1 MTYNRKSTR
10 YYSERQEKKIAKS
23 LDGKVVPNSGAIRFG
38 AGDVV
43 LNNWLLE
50 AKTKTK
56 ETNSF
61 SIKKEWLLKNQE
73 EAFVM
78 NKVFNALVFDF
89 GDGKNYYVVDE
100 KTFKEM
106 LSWQEDR

>member
-1 MTYNRKSTR
+1 MNRPTR
-10 YYSERQEKKIAKS
+10 FYSGKQEKHIAKE
-23 LDGKVVPNSGAIRFG
+23 LGGKQVSNSGATAFNK
-38 AGDVV
+38 GDVV

-61 SIKKEWLLKNQE
+61 SIKKEWLLKNRE
-73 EAFVM
+73 EAFTM

-89 GDGKNYYVVDE
+89 GDGENYYVVDE

-106 LSWQEDR
+106 LSWQEDH